1 MKTGNILKK
10 EGILTFLTFSVMMFS
25 SFFQIKA
32 DDAYEVGGIYYR
44 IIGDHEVE
52 VATQYINFERPEDP
66 KYVYAGDII
75 IPETVTIEGTEYTV
89 THIGGGAFFL
99 SENLKSVSV
108 PNTVREIEDF
118 AFPCCWGLRHV
129 RLGSSVQTLGSSPN
143 YIDAVFYQCSRLRD
157 IEVDESNPWYSSYDG
172 ILYDKEQ
179 KALLYCPK
187 GKEKFKFA
195 PTVTSI
201 EESAFSGVKSSET
214 IIIPETVENIEQ
226 WAFAGFKLQHD
237 FVISKGV
244 KSIGKKAFDFSSWDT
259 NFYYTKIINLN
270 PVPLECDDLF
280 NKEVYIESILYVP
293 EESIEAYKSWYP
305 WSEFRN
311 IRSLEESGIDGI
323 VNTEESPKSVYT
335 IQGIKV
341 ADPSNL
347 QPGLYIIDGKK
358 TLIKNN

>member
-25 SFFQIKA
+25 SFFQMKS
-32 DDAYEVGGIYYR
+32 DDVYKVGSIYYR

-52 VATQYINFERPEDP
+52 VATQYIGWERPKDP
-66 KYVYAGDII
+66 KYVYSGDII

-89 THIGGGAFFL
+89 THIGEDAFYL
-99 SENLKSVSV
+99 SENLKSVYV
-108 PNTVREIEDF
+108 PNTVREIEDY
-118 AFPCCWGLRHV
+118 AFRSCWGLRYV
-129 RLGSSVQTLGSSPN
+129 RLGSSVQTLGSNPN
-143 YIDAVFYQCSRLRD
+143 YLNAVFYLCSRLRD

-187 GKEKFKFA
+187 GKEKFKFSS
-195 PTVTSI
+195 TVTSI
-201 EESAFSGVKSSET
+201 EELAFEVAASYET
-214 IIIPETVENIEQ
+214 IIIPETVENIGPM
-226 WAFAGFKLQHD
+226 AFARFKLQHD

-244 KSIGKKAFDFSSWDT
+244 KSIGRYAFDFNDWNT
-259 NFYYTKIINLN
+259 NFYNTKIINLN

-280 NKEVYIESILYVP
+280 NKKIYRESILYVP
-293 EESIEAYKSWYP
+293 EESIEAYKSCYP
-305 WSEFRN
+305 WLEFWN

-347 QPGLYIIDGKK
+347 QPGLYIINGKK